1 MSNGTNVA
9 LFAVVCPKLN
19 QSTWY

>member
-1 MSNGTNVA
+1 MSNGTNVG
-9 LFAVVCPKLN
+9 LFAVLCPKLN